1 MAASVLDPGHL
12 IGACLA
18 DNRFRIVARVG
29 AGSMAIVYRAFDYR
43 LETEVVVKVP
53 RKEKLQD
60 PDLRERFRRES
71 RLLVQLQHPHIV
83 GILDVGVHQEI
94 PYVVMP
100 YLSGGTLLDRMQ
112 SGEKP
117 TKGVPVDSIRQ
128 WLPEVA
134 KALDFAHGR
143 MVVHRDVKPA
153 NILFDESGNAFLSD
167 FGLTKIMYG
176 EPSPDAPDETAAGYV
191 VGTPNFVAPEVVLG
205 KGCDGRSDQYSLGLT
220 VYQMLI
226 GMSPMMGKTPGAT
239 LVNQTRRLL
248 PLVSEIRK
256 SVPQSAALAIAR
268 SISKRPE
275 DRFESCGA
283 FAEAVVQGLRPATS
297 QDSIRDPGH
306 STTVAQVGSTRSQIT
321 LPSAIPVPR
330 VSRSKTPGL
339 IPCPGCSKPIR
350 LRPEYAGRN
359 GKCSHCQL
367 KVAIGTDL
375 QTLTER
381 LSGLRSTES
390 GQTSDKSSP
399 SSASNNSQSAE
410 DLVLSD
416 RLFGFQLGR
425 KAVLVIGITVIA
437 VIVAVSVWLAGRMNV
452 EKSESDRAKEFR
464 NSEG

>member
-83 GILDVGVHQEI
+83 GILDVGLHQEI

-112 SGEKP
+112 SSDKAS
-117 TKGVPVDSIRQ
+117 KGVPVDSIRH

-153 NILFDESGNAFLSD
+153 NILFDEAGNAFLSD

-256 SVPQSAALAIAR
+256 SVPQPAALAIAR
-268 SISKRPE
+268 AISKSPD
-275 DRFESCGA
+275 DRFRSCGE
-283 FAEAVVQGLRPATS
+283 FAEAVVQGLRTVPAQT
-297 QDSIRDPGH
+297 QVQGRDSNH
-306 STTVAQVGSTRSQIT
+306 STIVSQAGSTRSQIS
-321 LPSAIPVPR
+321 LPESSGIPR

-359 GKCSHCQL
+359 GKCSHCQM
-367 KVAIGTDL
+367 KVAIGPDL

-381 LSGLRSTES
+381 LSARRSEESSVSTER
-390 GQTSDKSSP
+390 SS
-399 SSASNNSQSAE
+399 SEHSRSAE

-425 KAVLVIGITVIA
+425 RGVLAIGAVVVVI
-437 VIVAVSVWLAGRMNV
+437 IVSVSVWLALRATQG
-452 EKSESDRAKEFR
+452 KSDSDRAKEFR
-464 NSEG
+464 NSEA